1 MSKRR
6 LFETT
11 EMIAL
16 RKITTKN
23 GSNTV
28 RNEIGRKSISGYWIK
43 GRQVEKEII
52 RSCGN
57 NDRK

>member
-1 MSKRR
+1 
-6 LFETT
+6 
-11 EMIAL
+11 MIAL